1 LLLARNHPIQPP
13 MTAKAPH
20 ADERAYLLLTFTTL
34 CWGGN
39 AVFARL
45 AVGEVSPMALVTLRW
60 LGALALLAAFAH
72 APVRRDWPV
81 LREHLVFVAAMGSIG
96 FTVFTGLFYIAAHWT
111 TAVNI
116 GIVQGAIPMFLLIG
130 AFAAHRTPVAGPQV
144 AGVVVTMLG
153 VAIVASDGQLAR
165 LASFALN
172 FGDVLMIG
180 ACVLYAGY
188 TLGLS
193 RRPLVSPLSLFTGM
207 AAAAF
212 VSSLP
217 LALGEAALD
226 RFQWPTP
233 FGWMIVGLVTL
244 FPSFLA
250 QIAFIQGVTL
260 LGPSRAGVFV
270 NLVPVFASIMA
281 LLVLHEPFRLFHA
294 VALALVLGGIWL
306 SEHGKAS

>member
-1 LLLARNHPIQPP
+1 MTTAARHKG
-13 MTAKAPH
+13 ASG
-20 ADERAYLLLTFTTL
+20 RAYLLLTFTTL

-72 APVRRDWPV
+72 APVRRDWLA
-81 LREHLVFVAAMGSIG
+81 LREHLLFLAAMGSIG
-96 FTVFTGLFYIAAHWT
+96 FTVFTGLFYIAAHST

-116 GIVQGAIPMFLLIG
+116 GIVQGAIPMFVLIG
-130 AFAAHRTPVAGPQV
+130 ALAAYRTPVAGLQV
-144 AGVVVTMLG
+144 AGVLVTMLG
-153 VAIVASDGQLAR
+153 VAIVASDGELAR

-217 LALGEAALD
+217 LALAEAALG

-233 FGWMIVGLVTL
+233 AGWIIVGLVTL

-260 LGPSRAGVFV
+260 IGPSRAGVFV